1 MARRLPAI
9 TPRQMVR
16 ALQRAG
22 FVIDRQTGS
31 HLILRH
37 PQTRRKVTAPQ
48 HNRDMRRGLMLALIR
63 QAGLTPEE
71 FAELL

>member
-31 HLILRH
+31 HLILRS
-37 PQTRRKVTAPQ
+37 PQTRRKVTVPQ

-63 QAGLTPEE
+63 QAGLTSEE

>member
-1 MARRLPAI
+1 
-9 TPRQMVR
+9 MVR

-22 FVIDRQTGS
+22 FLVDHQTGS

-37 PQTRRKVTAPQ
+37 PQTLQKVTVPQ
-48 HNRDMRRGLMLALIR
+48 HNRDLRRGTMLALVR